1 MARIDRCEALPVGV
15 ARGGAYG
22 PPVRL
27 GIDFGTTRTV
37 VAMADRGNYPVVTFE
52 SDVGDATEWFPS
64 VVAERGGEL
73 RFGHDALAVA
83 RDPEWTSLRSVKR
96 FLSAGRAGVAEP
108 VRIGSL
114 EIGAAE
120 LVARFLDALRNA
132 LATRSNVA
140 RALKKSSTLEA
151 VVATPANALCT
162 QRLLTLDAFRGAGFE
177 VRAMLNEPSAAGFEY
192 AHRHART
199 LSSVREHVLVYD
211 LGGGT
216 FDASLVRM
224 TGTHHEVV
232 TTSGIGQLG
241 GDDFDRVLAD
251 LVLEKAARPDAPSF
265 AALAES
271 SPALAA
277 RLLDECR
284 AAKEALAATARK
296 VTVDVDPVF
305 GGGLEPVSIATAAFY
320 EAATPLVNRTLEA
333 LAPVLKAESR
343 DGAEEPAAEEGL
355 PEGVAGLYVVG
366 GASALPII
374 GRLLR
379 ARFGRRVH
387 RSPYPHAAVAIGLA
401 IAGDEEAGFE
411 LVDRLSRNFGVFR
424 EEDGGARAT
433 YDAILTRDL
442 ALPRAGDPPLVIERR
457 YRAAHDL
464 GHYRFFECSDFDAG
478 GAPRGEI
485 APLTDVR
492 FPFARA
498 LQEKLARHSDATL
511 ADWPV
516 HRLAQEGPLV
526 VERYAVD
533 ASGMVEVTIT
543 DLESGYHTTSRL
555 GALG

>member
-1 MARIDRCEALPVGV
+1 
-15 ARGGAYG
+15 
-22 PPVRL
+22 
-27 GIDFGTTRTV
+27 
-37 VAMADRGNYPVVTFE
+37 MADRGNYPVVTFE
-52 SDVGDATEWFPS
+52 SEIGDATEWFPS
-64 VVAERGGEL
+64 VVAERRGEL

-83 RDPEWTSLRSVKR
+83 RDPEWTTLRSVKR
-96 FLSAGRAGVAEP
+96 YLSAGSGV
-108 VRIGSL
+108 VRVGSIEL
-114 EIGAAE
+114 PAAE
-120 LVARFLDALRNA
+120 LVSRFLDALVTA
-132 LATRSNVA
+132 LRTRSNVA
-140 RALKKSSTLEA
+140 RAIKKDATLEA

-162 QRLLTLDAFRGAGFE
+162 QRLLTLDAFRAAGFD

-199 LSSVREHVLVYD
+199 LSSSREHVVVYD

-224 TGTHHEVV
+224 TGTHHDVL
-232 TTSGIGQLG
+232 TTSGVGRLG
-241 GDDFDRVLAD
+241 GDDFDRVLAE
-251 LVLEKAARPDAPSF
+251 LVLAKAARPGQASLADLSPS
-265 AALAES
+265 E
-271 SPALAA
+271 AA

-296 VTVDVDPVF
+296 VTVDLDGVF
-305 GGGLEPVSIATAAFY
+305 DGGGAISVATADFY
-320 EAATPLVNRTLEA
+320 DAATPLVNRTLDA
-333 LAPVLKAESR
+333 LLPVLQTEAA
-343 DGAEEPAAEEGL
+343 GASEGVVASADAGDLGL
-355 PEGVAGLYVVG
+355 PSDVAGLYVVG

-424 EEDGGARAT
+424 EEDGGARAS

-442 ALPRAGDPPLVIERR
+442 ALPRAGEPPLVIERR

-464 GHYRFFECSDFDAG
+464 GHYRFFECSDFDEA

-485 APLTDVR
+485 APMTDVR
-492 FPFARA
+492 FPFERA
-498 LQEKLARHSDATL
+498 LQEALRKKTDVSLAER
-511 ADWPV
+511 PV
-516 HRLAQEGPLV
+516 RRLGHEGPLV
-526 VERYAVD
+526 LERYAVD
-533 ASGMVEVTIT
+533 ASGTVEVTIT

-555 GALG
+555 GAVG